1 MSRKF
6 INCLVRCHALKM
18 SFFNS
23 LHQYVSTG
31 VANLSLNT
39 KRFSLSR
46 DNSSSG
52 NYSDISPSE
61 HISAASGR
69 SASTG
74 NVISA
79 GTTNSTSHGFPKV
92 VPTQGAVSPFP
103 RARRKTI
110 ECPPGPTGL
119 TVPTTPRRVGSFR
132 HQRPVRAPLM
142 FCRRRQSWPEFDQQA
157 TSG

>member
-1 MSRKF
+1 
-6 INCLVRCHALKM
+6 M

-23 LHQYVSTG
+23 LQQYVSTG
-31 VANLSLNT
+31 VANLSLNS

-52 NYSDISPSE
+52 NNYSDVSPSE
-61 HISAASGR
+61 NINASSDKIS
-69 SASTG
+69 STG
-74 NVISA
+74 NA
-79 GTTNSTSHGFPKV
+79 PPPPPPAHGFPKV
-92 VPTQGAVSPFP
+92 VPTQGVVSSFP

-110 ECPPGPTGL
+110 ECPPGMNEL
-119 TVPTTPRRVGSFR
+119 AIPTTPRRVGSFR
-132 HQRPVRAPLM
+132 HQRPPRAPLM